1 MTRIEASLAWCK
13 GKWLVAAFKNKSQE
27 MNDHG
32 LTIKS
37 FTVDVVIAHSET
49 SKIKAELTMAFIE
62 KVFFAFESR
71 R

>member
-1 MTRIEASLAWCK
+1 
-13 GKWLVAAFKNKSQE
+13 

-37 FTVDVVIAHSET
+37 LTVDVVVAQSET
-49 SKIKAELTMAFIE
+49 SKIKAELTMAFIK

>member
-1 MTRIEASLAWCK
+1 
-13 GKWLVAAFKNKSQE
+13 